1 MSDYY
6 MFSLRGTLG
15 LVRVRVI
22 RDRHLVT
29 KKGLAS
35 CSWCHM
41 FIAQPV
47 AAIIENGITIDIVTC
62 MCYCPHCE
70 KGTIIVYELPTAPG
84 ERSHLKLPS
93 STG

>member
-1 MSDYY
+1 MSDLY

-15 LVRVRVI
+15 LVPARKI
-22 RDRHLVT
+22 REPHLIT
-29 KKGLAS
+29 KKGLGE

-47 AAIIENGITIDIVTC
+47 TALIDHGVTVDIVTC

-70 KGTIIVYELPTAPG
+70 KGTIFIYELPLEPG

-93 STG
+93 SP